1 MATHSLGQS
10 KSKGKKDDRKSI
22 SISYQLK
29 NQKWDFSKQQ
39 GRSQAKIPSD
49 IPLQYGIVEDLDS
62 ELIFDFKNADA
73 SGHHCIQI
81 MTECFHENI
90 LHAPVVEHKNE
101 EGPYSIWHEPYTGNL
116 KSYLESTSLGTN
128 MMHGSKV
135 MLPTPM
141 LQSII
146 SKIFDGMELLRL
158 RGKYH
163 GNFSLENTYYLIK
176 ERKIVVKLANFKKK
190 ETKSSTRVYQAED
203 FQAIGVALQEISKFA
218 KEHKYYRF
226 DCSQIDDLAE
236 DLREFAFGQLD
247 SIKEK
252 IRRHPFFWDYDKRKF
267 LLISEVPLAMISAS
281 FRSKIQE
288 CKDLCIVPWG
298 KDDYDGLIELMD
310 GYRVDKSMPKFDK
323 KSRVDYVLCIS
334 GMYTHEKELK
344 AQVKVDRVIMERNPG
359 LFLLLNSLLPS
370 S

>member
-1 MATHSLGQS
+1 MILQ
-10 KSKGKKDDRKSI
+10 I

-29 NQKWDFSKQQ
+29 NQKWDFRKQQ

-146 SKIFDGMELLRL
+146 RFAM
-158 RGKYH
+158 
-163 GNFSLENTYYLIK
+163 SLALHNTWWTVNSFNYV
-176 ERKIVVKLANFKKK
+176 IVSA
-190 ETKSSTRVYQAED
+190 
-203 FQAIGVALQEISKFA
+203 
-218 KEHKYYRF
+218 
-226 DCSQIDDLAE
+226 
-236 DLREFAFGQLD
+236 
-247 SIKEK
+247 
-252 IRRHPFFWDYDKRKF
+252 KF
-267 LLISEVPLAMISAS
+267 LMVWSCWGCVESTMGIFLWRIHIIS
-281 FRSKIQE
+281 
-288 CKDLCIVPWG
+288 
-298 KDDYDGLIELMD
+298 
-310 GYRVDKSMPKFDK
+310 
-323 KSRVDYVLCIS
+323 
-334 GMYTHEKELK
+334 
-344 AQVKVDRVIMERNPG
+344 
-359 LFLLLNSLLPS
+359 
-370 S
+370 